1 MLLASLMEKFR
12 ARKYDVYAIGNA
24 LVDFLTFV
32 DDQFLIDNGIRKGL
46 MTLVDDLAKDTL
58 AGLDK
63 VEVTRCSGGSA
74 ANTIVGIAVLGG
86 KGCFSG
92 KVGNDKLGEF
102 YRANMADSGVDFFVN
117 PDSKPTGSCI
127 SFVTPD
133 AERSMLTFLGASTDL
148 TDSDIHVDAL
158 TESRYLYIEGY
169 LWDSPKARLAAI
181 HAMEKAKQNNV
192 KIAFTFSDPWLVERF
207 RDDFTQL
214 MKDYID
220 VLFLNER
227 EAGEI
232 TGYED
237 PKMASKQLATKVN
250 SLCLT
255 RGEEGAII
263 ACNGKIRTTPRLT
276 IDKVVDTTGAGDL
289 YAAGVLR
296 GLSLGFDLTTSSMMG
311 SRVAAAIVERL
322 GARLTAA
329 DLQ

>member
-1 MLLASLMEKFR
+1 MERFL

-32 DDQFLIDNGIRKGL
+32 DDQFLIDKGIRKGL
-46 MTLVDDLAKDTL
+46 MTLVDHPAQATLSDLDHS
-58 AGLDK
+58 
-63 VEVTRCSGGSA
+63 EVTRCSGGSA
-74 ANTIVGIAVLGG
+74 ANTIVGLSVLGA
-86 KGCFSG
+86 KCCFSG
-92 KVGNDKLGEF
+92 KVGNDELGAF
-102 YRANMADSGVDFFVN
+102 YRANMTESRIDFFVT

-127 SFVTPD
+127 SFVSPD

-158 TESRYLYIEGY
+158 VESRFLYIEGY
-169 LWDSPKARLAAI
+169 LWDSPKARIAAI
-181 HAMEKAKQNNV
+181 HAMEKAKQHNV
-192 KIAFTFSDPWLVERF
+192 KIAFSFSDPWLVERF

-237 PKMASKQLATKVN
+237 PRMSSKQLATKVN

-263 ACNGKIRTTPRLT
+263 ANGGRIRVTPRLT

-296 GLSLGFDLTTSSMMG
+296 GLSLAFDLPTSSMIG
-311 SRVAAAIVERL
+311 SRVAAAIVEKI
-322 GARLTAA
+322 GARLTAS